1 MESNPRVFMLDV
13 EHLLR
18 VRSLVFEGDEG
29 FVAADERLLEAAN
42 KALATRPFSV
52 VEKEEVPPSNSRR
65 DYMSLAPN
73 WWPDPDVEGEMPYV
87 HREGEVNGECEA
99 YDHPRLVGL
108 CSAVGTL
115 STAYFFS
122 DFEDFAERAAL
133 LLRIFFLD
141 EQTAMNPHLEYA
153 QAIRGRCLGRAEGIM
168 DAHGFSWLVDHVGL
182 LVNSSSW
189 NAEDQAHLEAWFSR
203 YLDWLSESEFGVE
216 ARGREDSHGICCDVQ
231 VTALALFCR
240 KKGIAEQAFERAQA
254 RLFKLVASD
263 GSQPGQ
269 VEGADSLNR
278 CMTNIGAFFDLADL
292 GRSLGYDL
300 WSGEEGDRLQSA
312 TLWLINHGFDA
323 EWPWERGTSTESLQ
337 WVPLLLR
344 AAQRLPDRGV
354 EKRLRQIGDEAVV
367 SDWSYLLYSSPD
379 R

>member
-13 EHLLR
+13 ENLLR
-18 VRSLVFEGDEG
+18 VRSLIFEGDEG

-52 VEKEEVPPSNSRR
+52 VEKEEVPPSNNRC

-73 WWPDPDVEGEMPYV
+73 WWPDPDVEGGKPYLN
-87 HREGEVNGECEA
+87 REGEVNGECEG

-141 EQTAMNPHLEYA
+141 EQTAMSPHLEYA

-189 NAEDQAHLEAWFSR
+189 NADDQADIEAWFSR
-203 YLDWLSESEFGVE
+203 YLEWLSESEFGVE
-216 ARGREDSHGICCDVQ
+216 ARGREDSYGICCDVQ

-240 KKGIAEQAFERAQA
+240 KKGIAQQAFERAQA
-254 RLFKLVASD
+254 RLFTLVDPD

-269 VEGADSLNR
+269 VESADSLNR
-278 CMTNIGAFFDLADL
+278 CMTNVSAFFDLADL

-300 WSGEEGDRLQSA
+300 WSGKEGDRLQSA

-323 EWPWERGTSTESLQ
+323 EWPWQRGTSTEALE
-337 WVPLLLR
+337 WIPLLLR
-344 AAQRLPDRGV
+344 AAQRLPGRDV
-354 EKRLRQIGDEAVV
+354 DKRLQQIGDEAVV
-367 SDWSYLLYSSPD
+367 SDWSYLLYSSPE